1 MVSLKLVLEKHKYRV
16 SLMMW
21 GWLLLSA
28 SLSATEGTQFSRE
41 GGKVHIAVATN
52 FKGSLE
58 QLLQVYASRY
68 PQEQLFLSAASSGV
82 LANQI
87 KHGAPFELFLSADS
101 ARPHSLE
108 QENLIKKGSRVTY
121 ARGQLALWH
130 PKGQNVNEQWLRQYS
145 GQIAL
150 ANPSFAPFGAAAT
163 EVLAQLNIGQNNE
176 LTIITANNVAQVA
189 QMVSL
194 GAVDVGF
201 VAYSQVQ
208 KQPKS
213 QVWLIPPIYYN
224 GIDQQMVLLANA
236 TPQAERFYQ
245 FLLSDEAQLKIIEMG
260 YLPRVVLLE
269 KAKG

>member
-1 MVSLKLVLEKHKYRV
+1 MVSFKLILIRRIRLIGLVLFGFLTV
-16 SLMMW
+16 SAGLAETARAQTSV
-21 GWLLLSA
+21 GVS
-28 SLSATEGTQFSRE
+28 
-41 GGKVHIAVATN
+41 KVHIAVATN

-87 KHGAPFELFLSADS
+87 KHGAPFELFLSADA
-101 ARPHSLE
+101 ARPTMLE
-108 QENLIKKGSRVTY
+108 QENFIKKGSRVTY
-121 ARGQLALWH
+121 ARGQLALWR
-130 PKGQNVNEQWLRQYS
+130 PKGQNIDEQWLRQYS

-150 ANPSFAPFGAAAT
+150 ANPTFAPFGAAAT
-163 EVLAQLNIGQNNE
+163 EVLAQLNLGQNNE

-189 QMVSL
+189 QMLSL

-245 FLLSDEAQLKIIEMG
+245 FLLSDEAQLKITEMG
-260 YLPRVVLLE
+260 YLPRVILLE